1 MWWRKNKKK
10 TLNGLEDEDSRKYIK
25 LEGGNIMVLNT
36 ERVGIVKHNED
47 NLKNTY
53 THISYNRVEI
63 Y

>member
-1 MWWRKNKKK
+1 MKKKLKK
-10 TLNGLEDEDSRKYIK
+10 TLNGLEDEDSGQYIK
-25 LEGGNIMVLNT
+25 LDGGNIMGLNT
-36 ERVGIVKHNED
+36 EREGIVKHNED